1 MKTTGLA
8 ASGNLRLIP
17 RPKTLSFPKPMSN
30 GWTFRAVASIALSL
44 FLAFAMLP
52 QFATAQE
59 RQRYRLAPGDILQL
73 GVFGVADFARRV
85 TVNVDGDISVPFLG
99 EVRAEGLTI
108 HDLRIALSEA
118 LTKDGRIQ
126 SADVTVEMV
135 EHRPFY
141 ITGDVSRPG
150 AIPYRP
156 GVTVRH
162 AIALAGGYDALR
174 FRTENPL
181 MTAPDLQ
188 SENQGLWID
197 FARQQALVA
206 SLKGEISGTAE
217 IDLMPIYSAPLERKT
232 LDEIADFE
240 RNDLKMRLEN
250 YGKQRT
256 HLQTMLQD
264 AEQTLAALQTI
275 QTSNA
280 ESLRLQQ
287 DALDRALKSASKG
300 LVATTRVDDER
311 RSLSELRSRSTD
323 TESRVDQA
331 RRQKEE
337 VSRTIEQQDEQRRTQ
352 LNNSLREATIEL
364 EKLAARIQ
372 ASSEKLL
379 YTGAVKAQLRGSG
392 GGPELIIHRK
402 VDGLTVDLTAREDTE
417 ILPDD
422 VLDVSIRPDQIMA
435 IAKGQ

>member
-1 MKTTGLA
+1 MKTIGVSTVCLAAIADARPRRNLAGIALGLA
-8 ASGNLRLIP
+8 
-17 RPKTLSFPKPMSN
+17 
-30 GWTFRAVASIALSL
+30 
-44 FLAFAMLP
+44 LAFATLP
-52 QFATAQE
+52 QIAAAQE
-59 RQRYRLAPGDILQL
+59 RPRYRLAPGDILQL
-73 GVFGVADFARRV
+73 GVFGVADFGRRV

-99 EVRAEGLTI
+99 EVQAEGLTLK
-108 HDLRIALSEA
+108 DLRIALSEG

-141 ITGDVSRPG
+141 ISGDVSRPG
-150 AIPYRP
+150 AVPYRP
-156 GVTVRH
+156 GLTVRH

-188 SENQGLWID
+188 SENEGLWID
-197 FARQQALVA
+197 FARQQALVI
-206 SLKGEISGTAE
+206 SLKSEITGTTE
-217 IDLMPIYSAPLERKT
+217 IDLTPIYSVPLARKT

-250 YGKQRT
+250 YAKQRT
-256 HLQTMLQD
+256 HLQTLLQD
-264 AEQTLAALQTI
+264 TEKTLASLQNT
-275 QTSNA
+275 QASNA
-280 ESLRLQQ
+280 ESLQMQQ
-287 DALDRALKSASKG
+287 DALDRASKSASKG
-300 LVATTRVDDER
+300 LVASNRVDDER

-323 TESRVDQA
+323 TESRVDQTQ
-331 RRQKEE
+331 RQKEE
-337 VSRTIEQQDEQRRTQ
+337 VARNIEQQDEQRRAQ
-352 LNNSLREATIEL
+352 LNYNLREATITL
-364 EKLAARIQ
+364 EKLSSRLQ

-379 YTGAVKAQLRGSG
+379 YTGAVKAQLRGGG

-402 VDGLTVDLTAREDTE
+402 IDGRVVDLSAREDTE

-422 VLDVSIRPDQIMA
+422 VLDVSIRPEQMVA